1 MVFSEHFKREKI
13 CFITSHLIWFIL
25 FIFIKLSSTYNTRFI
40 TLIASICN
48 FQVVAHFLF
57 IAIVLCAICHKEETR
72 RVSSRARTQESPP
85 FVVHLSSCLRRLLA
99 ELVRHRRPRRPL
111 RVALML
117 RGSNYCPTW
126 IASYPWRRN
135 KNAHPL
141 LLLMDYCCS
150 STELKTRLLNVA
162 GPKFSPRRFFC
173 EHSHHK
179 LININRLF
187 F

>member
-1 MVFSEHFKREKI
+1 MVFSEHFKREEI

-25 FIFIKLSSTYNTRFI
+25 FTFIKLSSTYNARFI
-40 TLIASICN
+40 TLITSICN

-57 IAIVLCAICHKEETR
+57 TAIVPFAICHKEETR

-85 FVVHLSSCLRRLLA
+85 FVHLSSCLRRLLA
-99 ELVRHRRPRRPL
+99 ELARHRRPRRPL

-141 LLLMDYCCS
+141 LLLMDYRCS
-150 STELKTRLLNVA
+150 STELKTPA
-162 GPKFSPRRFFC
+162 SQSFPRGD
-173 EHSHHK
+173 SSASTA
-179 LININRLF
+179 ITNS
-187 F
+187 